1 MRFDEF
7 MHRYALALGLCV
19 VVSSCAKKDP
29 TPEPVAVVEKNHP
42 KPPAENFS
50 MPSTDADYEL
60 ANQLR
65 DPDLLNQLDAP
76 ESASTETART
86 VKRPS
91 ALVVIKPSDERVEMP
106 NSQGPTPE
114 PPVKKPEIPGV
125 SDATATPPTANGQ

>member
-1 MRFDEF
+1 MRFNEF

-106 NSQGPTPE
+106 RADSGATCEKARDPRGQRCHSHTTQGGR
-114 PPVKKPEIPGV
+114 PVMP
-125 SDATATPPTANGQ
+125 